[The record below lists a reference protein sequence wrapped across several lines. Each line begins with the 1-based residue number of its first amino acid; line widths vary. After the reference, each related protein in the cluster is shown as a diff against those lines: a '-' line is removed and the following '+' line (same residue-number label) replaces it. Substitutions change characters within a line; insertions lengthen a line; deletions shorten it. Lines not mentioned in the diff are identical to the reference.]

1 MEGPETRDHNDEMRR
16 VLDLARRHLRTDV
29 AWLARFS
36 GDHQVIDL
44 VAGDGDL
51 VESLVG
57 YRVDKEQT
65 YCARVLDGRLP
76 AVVPDARADR
86 RTANL
91 PVTRDLGIG
100 SYVGTPVHLDNGELY
115 GMLCALGTEP
125 DPNLGE
131 RDVRFLSL
139 LADVLTDTV
148 SAIHRGHADDDHV
161 RSVIGE
167 IIDSGGPT
175 MVFQAMF
182 DLPTHGIVGA
192 EALARFPRFP
202 SPDGLRTAPGSGSS
216 GDPGGRRADGVL
228 SPAQWFEQATSVG
241 LGIDLELAAIRAALA
256 ELPRF
261 PRGLALSVNASPA
274 TIASG
279 RLTELIDG
287 PSADQVVVEIA
298 EREGNHELPTT
309 LDRLLELRDLGT
321 RIAVDNVG
329 VAYASLRRMVQFLPD
344 VVKMDRWLSMNV
356 GSDAARRALVEALV
370 HFSRQIGATLVAE
383 GIETA
388 DELRVLSA
396 AGVDQGQ
403 GEFLSP
409 PGPLPL
415 PAHGRCVA
423 VKRSRLAATA
433 MT

>member
-44 VAGDGDL
+44 VAGDGEL

-57 YRVDKEQT
+57 YRVDMEQT

-76 AVVPDARADR
+76 AVVPDARADS

-148 SAIHRGHADDDHV
+148 SAIHRGHADDDHI

-175 MVFQAMF
+175 MVFQAVF

-192 EALARFPRFP
+192 EALARFPGSRRLAACGP
-202 SPDGLRTAPGSGSS
+202 RREVGQAAIPVGGATTAPCRRPSGSS
-216 GDPGGRRADGVL
+216 RRRRSAWASIWSWRRSVRPWRSCRV
-228 SPAQWFEQATSVG
+228 SPAVW
-241 LGIDLELAAIRAALA
+241 
-256 ELPRF
+256 
-261 PRGLALSVNASPA
+261 
-274 TIASG
+274 
-279 RLTELIDG
+279 
-287 PSADQVVVEIA
+287 
-298 EREGNHELPTT
+298 
-309 LDRLLELRDLGT
+309 
-321 RIAVDNVG
+321 
-329 VAYASLRRMVQFLPD
+329 
-344 VVKMDRWLSMNV
+344 
-356 GSDAARRALVEALV
+356 
-370 HFSRQIGATLVAE
+370 
-383 GIETA
+383 
-388 DELRVLSA
+388 
-396 AGVDQGQ
+396 
-403 GEFLSP
+403 
-409 PGPLPL
+409 
-415 PAHGRCVA
+415 
-423 VKRSRLAATA
+423 RSR
-433 MT
+433 